1 MKKLGDIHTM
11 GFITIVLLMVI
22 TIAGLLSFNT
32 DHGYHVTNQYGND
45 VRIFGY
51 GMYAHDSFFKA
62 PLIIGSDFTMLF
74 LVVPMMTM
82 ALMKEMRSRSLKSK
96 LSLTASTAVVLYYAA
111 SMVFGTTYN
120 SFHLLYISLFSFSL
134 FLLITLMARLD
145 TTALQES
152 MMWVL
157 PSRGIRIFLILSGI
171 ALFVAWLP
179 DIIPT
184 IQTGTSL
191 PLIEV
196 YTTEITYVLD
206 MGILSPLM
214 LVCLV
219 LLKKRNGLGI
229 ILLSIILTLCAVIGV
244 MLPIQTVFQVL
255 AGITVPVPVLVTKVG
270 IFVLLAAFA
279 AFFSRKLNHGIKT
292 QVTNPSLLNNVN

>member
-1 MKKLGDIHTM
+1 MKSG
-11 GFITIVLLMVI
+11 
-22 TIAGLLSFNT
+22 
-32 DHGYHVTNQYGND
+32 NQMSEFSARK
-45 VRIFGY
+45 VRIPPG
-51 GMYAHDSFFKA
+51 AT
-62 PLIIGSDFTMLF
+62 LIIGSDFTMLF
-74 LVVPMMTM
+74 VVVPMMTM
-82 ALMKEMRSRSLKSK
+82 ALMKEMRSRTLTSK
-96 LSLTASTAVVLYYAA
+96 LSLTATTAVVLYYAA

-145 TTALQES
+145 THALQDS
-152 MMWVL
+152 MTWVL

-184 IQTGTSL
+184 IQAGTSL

-214 LVCLV
+214 FVCLV

-229 ILLSIILTLCAVIGV
+229 VILSIILTLCAVIGI

-255 AGITVPVPVLVTKVG
+255 AGIAVPIPVLVTKVG
-270 IFVLLAAFA
+270 IFVLLAAF
-279 AFFSRKLNHGIKT
+279 FSRKLNHSMIT
-292 QVTNPSLLNNVN
+292 QVTNPLLLSNEE